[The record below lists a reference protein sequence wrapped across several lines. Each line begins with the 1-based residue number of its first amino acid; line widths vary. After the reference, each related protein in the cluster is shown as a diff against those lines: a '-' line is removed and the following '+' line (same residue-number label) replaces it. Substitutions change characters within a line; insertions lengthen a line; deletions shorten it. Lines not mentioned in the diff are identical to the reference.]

1 MVEENVVEVVGHMF
15 HGYVHERK
23 VMVLLHFA
31 VESGKPNEMHLVV
44 DLHVVID
51 YFVVW
56 IIFTK
61 GNGFYVEESHSYERD
76 EVKKDVDWKLKN
88 SQMGN
93 VNFK

>member
-51 YFVVW
+51 YFVV
-56 IIFTK
+56 
-61 GNGFYVEESHSYERD
+61 
-76 EVKKDVDWKLKN
+76 
-88 SQMGN
+88 
-93 VNFK
+93 